1 MAKKLVSYCPE
12 LQGFA
17 HDCVDGRDCQFV
29 VTYVSGCE
37 CSYSGRVSSVRGLVR
52 SLCRRLRSDS
62 SLAYVC
68 VYSPARHLVCS
79 VGWHYRA

>member
-1 MAKKLVSYCPE
+1 MAKKLVSYVPCFEGCVPE
-12 LQGFA
+12 RVHG
-17 HDCVDGRDCQFV
+17 CVCRFV

-37 CSYSGRVSSVRGLVR
+37 RVCDGRVSSVSALMRA
-52 SLCRRLRSDS
+52 LRARFGSDS

-68 VYSPARHLVCS
+68 VYSPSRHLVCS

>member
-1 MAKKLVSYCPE
+1 MAKRLVSYCPVFE
-12 LQGFA
+12 G
-17 HDCVDGRDCQFV
+17 CVPERVHNQDCQFV

-37 CSYSGRVSSVRGLVR
+37 RVCVGRVSSVSALMRAL
-52 SLCRRLRSDS
+52 RRRFASDS

-68 VYSPARHLVCS
+68 VYSPSRHLVAS